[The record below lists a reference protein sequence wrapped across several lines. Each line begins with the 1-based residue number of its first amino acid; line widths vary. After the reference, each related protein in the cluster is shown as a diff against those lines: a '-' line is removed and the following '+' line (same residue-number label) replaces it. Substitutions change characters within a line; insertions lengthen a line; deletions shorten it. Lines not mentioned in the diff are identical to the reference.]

1 MSFWK
6 VPATSAFVHLA
17 LPPCPSIALNY
28 DRNLFVYTFEMIKIE
43 IMPLNAK
50 ISLNDMLISASFGHG
65 QLKSIKNQSHPH
77 FHFDTHRSGCEGKDK
92 LNKTSTRDGKSHH
105 GVLNGFAVFLFYE
118 TQHVS
123 RRRGFFYNISATTR
137 KNPTLRNSIPNI
149 YTYLISLNNHSGI
162 AYELGFCCETICCF
176 LSH

>member
-17 LPPCPSIALNY
+17 LPPCPCIALNY

-50 ISLNDMLISASFGHG
+50 TSLNDMLISASFGHG

-118 TQHVS
+118 TQHVEGEDFFIIFLP
-123 RRRGFFYNISATTR
+123 RRGKTQHCAILSLIFTHIWYRWTT
-137 KNPTLRNSIPNI
+137 IP
-149 YTYLISLNNHSGI
+149 
-162 AYELGFCCETICCF
+162 ELLMNWVFVAKLF
-176 LSH
+176 AVF